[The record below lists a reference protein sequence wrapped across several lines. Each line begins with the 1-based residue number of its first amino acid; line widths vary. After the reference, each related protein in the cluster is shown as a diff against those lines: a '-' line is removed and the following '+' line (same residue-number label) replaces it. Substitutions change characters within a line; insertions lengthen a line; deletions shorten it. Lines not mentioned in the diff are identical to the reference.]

1 VVEPALLSY
10 PQKTAKSHIFARK
23 DRFKSLEVYGLTTII
38 FDKSVLLDGLKPLGL
53 TDDQLKILTAD
64 KSHQISAG
72 NIVLLRCF
80 VWVVGF
86 S

>member
-1 VVEPALLSY
+1 
-10 PQKTAKSHIFARK
+10 
-23 DRFKSLEVYGLTTII
+23 VYGLTTII

-72 NIVLLRCF
+72 NIVLWSTALRSELDGI
-80 VWVVGF
+80 VKINSDYIAKNLLPTITPTVTIQK
-86 S
+86 SK